1 MLFLKKGWIENRR
14 TGREKTTLLVDYRV
28 IQPAMVPQAQKD
40 PNYSKN
46 HVKGA
51 LAASCAQMFGTTV
64 TALEEQGLNFCS
76 QEPLQDGWWIEMTY
90 KVPKWDVKVRF
101 LARLSGVR
109 PENEMR
115 EVVFASS
122 AHLHSAHGAD
132 LQTLTNAI
140 LGSKR

>member
-1 MLFLKKGWIENRR
+1 MLFLKKGWIEHRR
-14 TGREKTTLLVDYRV
+14 SEREKTTLLVDYRIV
-28 IQPAMVPQAQKD
+28 QPALVTQAQKD

-46 HVKGA
+46 HVKGP

-64 TALEEQGLNFCS
+64 TTLEEQGLIFCS

-101 LARLSGVR
+101 LARLSGVH

-122 AHLHSAHGAD
+122 AHLFAAHGAD
-132 LQTLTNAI
+132 LQVLTNAI